1 MAAPSSPPNVRPDP
15 KRGKDKEVIQ
25 AQAQTPFAIRGRALL
40 GAAAL
45 TIALCLSAVGGYAVG
60 VASAQAAQ
68 GATTVTAAY
77 PIQLGPASRWT
88 HEEQPFTPFQLGPA
102 LRSSHEEP

>member
-1 MAAPSSPPNVRPDP
+1 M
-15 KRGKDKEVIQ
+15 IQ

-45 TIALCLSAVGGYAVG
+45 TIALGLSAAGGYAVG
-60 VASAQAAQ
+60 TASARAAQ
-68 GATTVTAAY
+68 GGPAVTAAY

-88 HEEQPFTPFQLGPA
+88 HEEQPFTPLQLGPA